1 MRRTGAYILLLRLAD
16 DEEIEVG
23 RLGVT
28 FFRRGEYAYVGSAM
42 GGLDAR
48 IARHLRAEKKRHWHI
63 DYLLERA
70 AVASVLEFESSDR
83 IECELSDTLAVSG
96 ASTAPVRGFGSSGCG
111 CVSHLHYFGERDGSA
126 ETAARSAAPLLDSS
140 S

>member
-1 MRRTGAYILLLRLAD
+1 MRRTGAYILLLHLTQ

-28 FFRRGEYAYVGSAM
+28 LFPRGEYAYVGSAM

-70 AVASVLEFESSDR
+70 AVAGVLEFESSDR
-83 IECELSDTLAVSG
+83 IECELSDALAASG
-96 ASTAPVRGFGSSGCG
+96 ASTAPARGFGSSDCG
-111 CVSHLHYFGERDGSA
+111 CVSHLYYFGERDGAA
-126 ETAARSAAPLLDSS
+126 EAAARSAAPV
-140 S
+140 